1 MIPAPFTRLAQG
13 LSVALLTAVL
23 MIGLGS
29 APARSNPASAT
40 SAIDF
45 IQGLSEEI
53 LTFLG
58 EDNLDNDTFTEQ
70 FRAFIMK
77 GFDVA
82 TVGRIALGPYWR
94 RATPEQQIE
103 YQALFIDYLVKNYA
117 SQFRQFSGETLEITG
132 FIEVDEDE
140 TIVTSQVI
148 SPDSP
153 NIHVDWHVRTQPEKN
168 VVLDIIIEGL
178 RLTRTL
184 RDEFSDLIRVGGGD
198 LEVLLQVLRERAPG
212 VSPGGA

>member
-1 MIPAPFTRLAQG
+1 MTPYTRLAQG
-13 LSVALLTAVL
+13 LSAVLLAATL

-29 APARSNPASAT
+29 APARSNPASAA
-40 SAIDF
+40 SAVDF
-45 IQGLSEEI
+45 VQGLSEEV
-53 LTFLG
+53 LTLLG
-58 EDNLDNDTFTEQ
+58 ETNPDDDTFTDQ

-103 YQALFIDYLVKNYA
+103 YQALFSDYIVMTYA
-117 SQFRQFSGETLEITG
+117 SRFRQFSGETLEVTG

-140 TIVTSQVI
+140 TIVTSQI
-148 SPDSP
+148 IRP
-153 NIHVDWHVRTQPEKN
+153 NNPTIQIDWHVRAEPEKN

-198 LEVLLQVLRERAPG
+198 LEVLLQVLRDRAAG